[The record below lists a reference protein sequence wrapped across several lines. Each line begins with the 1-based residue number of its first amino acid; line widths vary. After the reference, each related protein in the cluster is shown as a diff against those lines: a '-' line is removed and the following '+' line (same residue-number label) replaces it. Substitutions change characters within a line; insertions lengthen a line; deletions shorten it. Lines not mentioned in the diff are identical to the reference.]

1 MAMTLH
7 VDIVSAEAEI
17 FSGTATMVFAPA
29 EMGEVGIAPRHAPL
43 LTRLKPG
50 EVRVQSQ
57 DGKEQSFFVSGGMLE
72 VQPHIITVLADTAI
86 RAADI
91 DEAHAMEAK
100 TRAEKLLATG
110 QRTSIMRR
118 RRQSLPSPWRNWLPS
133 ASCAKEQN
141 DGAVRRPQQGCFLYL
156 YHHGRGRRG
165 TGTVGPA
172 YQLCTWRQT

>member
-100 TRAEKLLATG
+100 SRAEKLLAD
-110 QRTSIMRR
+110 RTADIDYAKAQAELA
-118 RRQSLPSPWRNWLPS
+118 QSMAQLAAIRKLRER
-133 ASCAKEQN
+133 AK
-141 DGAVRRPQQGCFLYL
+141 
-156 YHHGRGRRG
+156 
-165 TGTVGPA
+165 
-172 YQLCTWRQT
+172 